1 MKVYLQIL
9 IYKWHGRVSWKQ
21 LTLHSLF
28 AGIPL
33 ESLVLVMQTFFREK
47 RHNTVTSQRI
57 R

>member
-1 MKVYLQIL
+1 MKIYLQIL

-33 ESLVLVMQTFFREK
+33 EPLVLVMQTFFREK
-47 RHNTVTSQRI
+47 RHNTVKKSKD
-57 R
+57 